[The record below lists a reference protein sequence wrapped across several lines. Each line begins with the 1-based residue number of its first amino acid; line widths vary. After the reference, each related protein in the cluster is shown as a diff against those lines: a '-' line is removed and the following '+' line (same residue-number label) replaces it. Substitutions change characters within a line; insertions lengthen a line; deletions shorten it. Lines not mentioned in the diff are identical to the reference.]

1 MSCIYL
7 FWPRHYSYILVD
19 LVESEREY
27 INDLSLLVDVSCL
40 CVVMVFSVCFCLY
53 WLVTV
58 CVSLQGYVSQMREG
72 GIPEDM
78 KGKDKIVFGNVV
90 QIYDW
95 HKE

>member
-1 MSCIYL
+1 MFS
-7 FWPRHYSYILVD
+7 R
-19 LVESEREY
+19 
-27 INDLSLLVDVSCL
+27 VS
-40 CVVMVFSVCFCLY
+40 VVVFSVCVYLY
-53 WLVTV
+53 WLLTV
-58 CVSLQGYVSQMREG
+58 CGSLQGYVSQMREE